1 MKNMDAASKLFTG
14 LPEVFCDLVDFALR
28 ETGFKVV
35 RDSLK
40 ERNTETIARGWYKK
54 VSNDVVAELQVTD
67 GNVTATLLVVLENQ
81 TSTSA
86 IMAGRSLMATTVRWD
101 AWRREMKHNHLK
113 RKELQTSQEMLDG
126 VLPGDR
132 MTPVMVLVVH
142 FGQEAWTG
150 LPRFTDTL
158 DCPAELKPM
167 LADCVVNII
176 SFYNLPSEEINRMP
190 PGAVRAVTKSIRHVD
205 DIERLCQEL
214 KTDPSFRMLLDEGPD
229 EALDIITIATG
240 LDMRALKQE
249 KEKDMEKVVSKIEQH
264 FFNKCIALNKD
275 EWLEKGRVEGIAEG
289 RLEGREEGIA
299 EGIAEGEIKAVLK
312 FIRWQRNRH
321 IPESQILEALLSG
334 FELDEATAR
343 QYMDVK

>member
-28 ETGFKVV
+28 KTGFKVV

-67 GNVTATLLVVLENQ
+67 GNVTATLLVALENQ

-101 AWRREMKHNHLK
+101 AWRREMKHDHLK

-126 VLPGDR
+126 VLPDDR

-167 LADCVVNII
+167 LADCTVNII
-176 SFYNLPSEEINRMP
+176 SFYNLPSEEIDRMP

-249 KEKDMEKVVSKIEQH
+249 KEKDMEKVVSKFEQH
-264 FFNKCIALNKD
+264 FVNKGFILGKN
-275 EWLEKGRVEGIAEG
+275 
-289 RLEGREEGIA
+289 EGREEGIA

-312 FIRWQRNRH
+312 FIRWQRNRR
-321 IPESQILEALLSG
+321 IPEAQILEALLSG

>member
-67 GNVTATLLVVLENQ
+67 GNVTATLLVALENQ

-126 VLPGDR
+126 VLPDDR

-299 EGIAEGEIKAVLK
+299 EGEIKAVLK

>member
-1 MKNMDAASKLFTG
+1 M
-14 LPEVFCDLVDFALR
+14 
-28 ETGFKVV
+28 
-35 RDSLK
+35 
-40 ERNTETIARGWYKK
+40 ERYIHGTTSSGPYGRIG
-54 VSNDVVAELQVTD
+54 VTD
-67 GNVTATLLVVLENQ
+67 GMSTFLDEIGAVNYGAVL
-81 TSTSA
+81 
-86 IMAGRSLMATTVRWD
+86 D
-101 AWRREMKHNHLK
+101 
-113 RKELQTSQEMLDG
+113 
-126 VLPGDR
+126 
-132 MTPVMVLVVH
+132 
-142 FGQEAWTG
+142 
-150 LPRFTDTL
+150 
-158 DCPAELKPM
+158 
-167 LADCVVNII
+167 
-176 SFYNLPSEEINRMP
+176 
-190 PGAVRAVTKSIRHVD
+190 AVRAVTKSIRHVD

>member
-1 MKNMDAASKLFTG
+1 
-14 LPEVFCDLVDFALR
+14 
-28 ETGFKVV
+28 
-35 RDSLK
+35 
-40 ERNTETIARGWYKK
+40 
-54 VSNDVVAELQVTD
+54 
-67 GNVTATLLVVLENQ
+67 
-81 TSTSA
+81 
-86 IMAGRSLMATTVRWD
+86 
-101 AWRREMKHNHLK
+101 
-113 RKELQTSQEMLDG
+113 
-126 VLPGDR
+126 
-132 MTPVMVLVVH
+132 
-142 FGQEAWTG
+142 
-150 LPRFTDTL
+150 
-158 DCPAELKPM
+158 
-167 LADCVVNII
+167 
-176 SFYNLPSEEINRMP
+176 MP

-299 EGIAEGEIKAVLK
+299 EGEIKAVLK

>member
-28 ETGFKVV
+28 KTGFKVV

-40 ERNTETIARGWYKK
+40 ERNAETIARGWYKK
-54 VSNDVVAELQVTD
+54 VSNDTVAELQVTD
-67 GNVTATLLVVLENQ
+67 GNVTATLLVALENQ

-101 AWRREMKHNHLK
+101 TWRREMKYGHLK

-142 FGQEAWTG
+142 FGQEPWTG

-167 LADCVVNII
+167 LADCPSNVI
-176 SFYNLPSEEINRMP
+176 SFYNLPPEKIDEMP
-190 PGAVRAVTKSIRHVD
+190 QGAMRAVTKSIRYVD
-205 DIERLCQEL
+205 DIERLCKEL

-275 EWLEKGRVEGIAEG
+275 KWLEEGRVEGIAEG
-289 RLEGREEGIA
+289 RVEGIA
-299 EGIAEGEIKAVLK
+299 EGRVEGIAEGEIKAVLK
-312 FIRWQRNRH
+312 FIRIRRNRH
-321 IPESQILEALLSG
+321 FSESQILKDLQSD
-334 FELDEATAR
+334 FELDETTAR
-343 QYMDVK
+343 QYMEVR